1 MFDIGWTE
9 LLAIIIVAI
18 VVIGPKDLPLAI
30 RTAGRW
36 VARGRQLMGQLRT
49 SLDSLAHEAEMEEM
63 EKRWA
68 EQNARI
74 MEEHGDAPSM
84 MSGAAGYADSGAAK
98 TDPASAPQDDKV
110 VQSDGM
116 PSAETAPASADAI
129 GAATDAEKG
138 ASS

>member
-36 VARGRQLMGQLRT
+36 VARGRRLMGQFRT
-49 SLDSLAHEAEMEEM
+49 SLDSLAHEAEMEEL

-68 EQNARI
+68 EQNAKI
-74 MEEHGDAPSM
+74 MRDHEDAPPM
-84 MSGAAGYADSGAAK
+84 LPGASGYADS
-98 TDPASAPQDDKV
+98 APRPDDKPDSA
-110 VQSDGM
+110 SDNIPADTIAADDVAAADLP
-116 PSAETAPASADAI
+116 PSKDDAP
-129 GAATDAEKG
+129 
-138 ASS
+138 

>member
-9 LLAIIIVAI
+9 LLAIVIVAI

-36 VARGRQLMGQLRT
+36 VARGRRLVGQFRASIDT
-49 SLDSLAHEAEMEEM
+49 LAHEAEMEEM

-74 MEEHGDAPSM
+74 MREHGDAAPM
-84 MSGAAGYADSGAAK
+84 LPGVAGYAE
-98 TDPASAPQDDKV
+98 SA
-110 VQSDGM
+110 
-116 PSAETAPASADAI
+116 APASDSSVDGADK
-129 GAATDAEKG
+129 GEAAAASDTADTPDATADKDG
-138 ASS
+138 LSKDVMP